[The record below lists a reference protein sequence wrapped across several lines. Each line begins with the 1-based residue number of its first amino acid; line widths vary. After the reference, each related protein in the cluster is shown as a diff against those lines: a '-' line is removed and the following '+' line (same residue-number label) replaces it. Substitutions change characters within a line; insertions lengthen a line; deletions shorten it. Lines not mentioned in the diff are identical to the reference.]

1 MYLGIFVC
9 IDFRNP
15 SVGRLIFTYLPI
27 GDQSTPCQLIL
38 SSVDAC
44 AGLSTLLKTE
54 SQNTEKTYFPF
65 NEPRYMKLQL
75 WYFKRLFFWTKSLVL
90 WFLAVLRVFR
100 PPYRLTHSF
109 KMSRAQKTKKCK
121 LSNRFDGYWLQGG
134 GGRGDCILK
143 TKRFMSGSSNRH
155 TIF

>member
-54 SQNTEKTYFPF
+54 SQNTVKAYFPF
-65 NEPRYMKLQL
+65 KEPRYMKITAMIFQVLVFLDQKFGAL
-75 WYFKRLFFWTKSLVL
+75 IFSSAAGVQTSL
-90 WFLAVLRVFR
+90 
-100 PPYRLTHSF
+100 
-109 KMSRAQKTKKCK
+109 
-121 LSNRFDGYWLQGG
+121 
-134 GGRGDCILK
+134 
-143 TKRFMSGSSNRH
+143 
-155 TIF
+155 